1 MYKIKII
8 VCLDRSL
15 IIICLKSLIFDDLL
29 TVVPPTIIRVNEAMG
44 VGTHGFM
51 GKNTKTEVIVIRV
64 R

>member
-29 TVVPPTIIRVNEAMG
+29 TAVPPAIFRVDAAMG
-44 VGTHGFM
+44 VGSHGFM
-51 GKNTKTEVIVIRV
+51 GQNTKTEVIVIPV
-64 R
+64 I